1 MSYLFA
7 ALSVVWSA
15 FFLYNWYLVRRMARV
30 EEELKALG
38 EFIEEQRQER

>member
-15 FFLYNWYLVRRMARV
+15 FFLYMWYLTRRVARV
-30 EEELKALG
+30 EGELKALE